1 MITKI
6 SEDDSKLLST
16 YDTCYSSFVLHFVL
30 HEELMRDYHED
41 LSKLALRILI
51 CQPLLQF
58 FFSFFLFYYSLSGDS
73 ERILTD
79 LLNSPGFSSD
89 FFSLDEDKFST
100 EKAGDTVRIACFDIG
115 NYRPEDM
122 TLRVEGDHVLLQ
134 GKRTQRINM
143 GVEGAKFS
151 RAIPIPEGVNPK
163 RITARYNALDGQYIV
178 EGVKEKSSP
187 CRRRKTSSAYFDESR
202 MTLTVE
208 LGSPRAQE
216 LVYANNSLGTN
227 RAEGAVRNSSR
238 VNTTTD
244 KVVI

>member
-1 MITKI
+1 MI
-6 SEDDSKLLST
+6 EDTVMGRFKS
-16 YDTCYSSFVLHFVL
+16 
-30 HEELMRDYHED
+30 
-41 LSKLALRILI
+41 AG
-51 CQPLLQF
+51 
-58 FFSFFLFYYSLSGDS
+58 SLSGDS

-89 FFSLDEDKFST
+89 FFSLDEDKLST
-100 EKAGDTVRIACFDIG
+100 EKAGDTVRIACLDIG

-151 RAIPIPEGVNPK
+151 RAIPIPQGVNPK

-178 EGVKEKSSP
+178 EGVKEKSSS
-187 CRRRKTSSAYFDESR
+187 CKRRNTSTAYFDETK

-216 LVYANNSLGTN
+216 LVYANDNLGMN
-227 RAEGAVRNSSR
+227 RAEGAVRNMSNM
-238 VNTTTD
+238 VKTTTD
-244 KVVI
+244 KDKVVI